1 MATHTRAQILSSAS
15 YHTSLLQTI
24 ESLQYAPSALKQQS
38 KYLSDLEVEL
48 VKVKQE
54 VKQLGAK
61 TKKERK
67 EHEEL
72 RDSTTR
78 RLTARLKGKAG
89 IEKYEA
95 KKEKE
100 EREYVEALEN
110 EMRERGKQTMLE
122 NMIKQART
130 VKLDLEEK
138 SKRLDA
144 TKHQLSNLYHQVFDG
159 LTVDFP
165 RDDVLERQLA
175 SAQETYDRIQYSL
188 NSHSQAVN
196 LLTQADKMM
205 DMSLKKIGEAL
216 SYSTWDIYGGGRF
229 ADAMERDALSNAAV
243 YAANAEMLFRQ
254 AQSTSKD
261 VQAIGPIRVHDISIL
276 GDIFFDNIFS
286 DVRVHRQIENNRNE
300 LADAAKRLK
309 AQVRAARRRAQQ
321 AGADLVEASEVLAE
335 CNRELESYRR
345 DVFLRIAGGENVNSQ
360 ESGTDGSDLPA
371 PPPQYGETRNTT
383 HVYPDTLIA
392 HSDNPR
398 LLDSSSNPSPNA
410 TTSVPPPRFSRYA
423 PPSDPPPF
431 ESLSQRLASSRI
443 AQSPSSES
451 PRTPVSEFGRSQ
463 SMRMPEPSFPSTT
476 ASLTSSV
483 SLAVPSPGNPQRRS
497 PRENVSGSSPSHRR
511 SHSSASVSTAPSSN
525 LDALRTL
532 RRSRSSVSD
541 STPSLNPISDE
552 ALVSASNAPDPE
564 SGSRTGPAIELS
576 PPPPGSNESE
586 AIASSGER
594 ENAGSSSHAPS
605 RSPSP
610 EVHVPNHWGSKNPFA
625 AMMMG

>member
-78 RLTARLKGKAG
+78 RLTARLKGKSG

-216 SYSTWDIYGGGRF
+216 SYSTWDIYGGGRPVVLLSLT
-229 ADAMERDALSNAAV
+229 RDALSNAAV

-286 DVRVHRQIENNRNE
+286 DVRVHRHAFSTIASYTMKYNE
-300 LADAAKRLK
+300 LQQLK

-345 DVFLRIAGGENVNSQ
+345 DV
-360 ESGTDGSDLPA
+360 
-371 PPPQYGETRNTT
+371 
-383 HVYPDTLIA
+383 
-392 HSDNPR
+392 
-398 LLDSSSNPSPNA
+398 NPSPNA

-423 PPSDPPPF
+423 PPSGPPP
-431 ESLSQRLASSRI
+431 
-443 AQSPSSES
+443 
-451 PRTPVSEFGRSQ
+451 
-463 SMRMPEPSFPSTT
+463 
-476 ASLTSSV
+476 
-483 SLAVPSPGNPQRRS
+483 
-497 PRENVSGSSPSHRR
+497 
-511 SHSSASVSTAPSSN
+511 
-525 LDALRTL
+525 
-532 RRSRSSVSD
+532 
-541 STPSLNPISDE
+541 
-552 ALVSASNAPDPE
+552 
-564 SGSRTGPAIELS
+564 
-576 PPPPGSNESE
+576 
-586 AIASSGER
+586 
-594 ENAGSSSHAPS
+594 
-605 RSPSP
+605 
-610 EVHVPNHWGSKNPFA
+610 
-625 AMMMG
+625 

>member
-216 SYSTWDIYGGGRF
+216 SYSTWDIYGGGRPVVLLSLTVHCILF

-261 VQAIGPIRVHDISIL
+261 VQAIGPIRVHD
-276 GDIFFDNIFS
+276 
-286 DVRVHRQIENNRNE
+286 
-300 LADAAKRLK
+300 
-309 AQVRAARRRAQQ
+309 
-321 AGADLVEASEVLAE
+321 
-335 CNRELESYRR
+335 
-345 DVFLRIAGGENVNSQ
+345 
-360 ESGTDGSDLPA
+360 
-371 PPPQYGETRNTT
+371 
-383 HVYPDTLIA
+383 
-392 HSDNPR
+392 
-398 LLDSSSNPSPNA
+398 
-410 TTSVPPPRFSRYA
+410 
-423 PPSDPPPF
+423 
-431 ESLSQRLASSRI
+431 
-443 AQSPSSES
+443 
-451 PRTPVSEFGRSQ
+451 
-463 SMRMPEPSFPSTT
+463 M
-476 ASLTSSV
+476 
-483 SLAVPSPGNPQRRS
+483 
-497 PRENVSGSSPSHRR
+497 
-511 SHSSASVSTAPSSN
+511 
-525 LDALRTL
+525 
-532 RRSRSSVSD
+532 
-541 STPSLNPISDE
+541 
-552 ALVSASNAPDPE
+552 
-564 SGSRTGPAIELS
+564 
-576 PPPPGSNESE
+576 
-586 AIASSGER
+586 
-594 ENAGSSSHAPS
+594 
-605 RSPSP
+605 
-610 EVHVPNHWGSKNPFA
+610 
-625 AMMMG
+625 